1 LRKFCFHELSK
12 IIIYQKIF
20 KDPLDNKRSFYKHP
34 DGKPRTIIKKYT
46 IPILFNYQDSK
57 LWIITG
63 CGNVSKIAI
72 PKNEYCPDQKRC
84 IPLVK
89 VYLRDYLVMG
99 IVTMNLLK
107 KTLLSVL
114 LKNYYQ
120 FISKII
126 KLITNI

>member
-1 LRKFCFHELSK
+1 ME
-12 IIIYQKIF
+12 
-20 KDPLDNKRSFYKHP
+20 
-34 DGKPRTIIKKYT
+34 KPRTIIKKYT

-63 CGNVSKIAI
+63 CGKVNKIAI
-72 PKNEYCPDQKRC
+72 PKNKYCPDQKRC

>member
-1 LRKFCFHELSK
+1 M
-12 IIIYQKIF
+12 
-20 KDPLDNKRSFYKHP
+20 N
-34 DGKPRTIIKKYT
+34 
-46 IPILFNYQDSK
+46 
-57 LWIITG
+57 
-63 CGNVSKIAI
+63 KIAI
-72 PKNEYCPDQKRC
+72 PKNKYCPDQKRC

-89 VYLRDYLVMG
+89 VYLSDYLVMG

-126 KLITNI
+126 KLITNVCLQNGGKYLDRDIFHSGIDSEYRIGRWIS

>member
-1 LRKFCFHELSK
+1 ME
-12 IIIYQKIF
+12 
-20 KDPLDNKRSFYKHP
+20 
-34 DGKPRTIIKKYT
+34 KPRTIIKKYT

-63 CGNVSKIAI
+63 CGNVNKIAI
-72 PKNEYCPDQKRC
+72 PKNKYCPDQKSC

-89 VYLRDYLVMG
+89 DYLRDYLVMG

>member
-1 LRKFCFHELSK
+1 ME
-12 IIIYQKIF
+12 
-20 KDPLDNKRSFYKHP
+20 
-34 DGKPRTIIKKYT
+34 KPRTIIKKYT

-63 CGNVSKIAI
+63 CGKVSKIAI
-72 PKNEYCPDQKRC
+72 PKIEYCPDQKRC

>member
-1 LRKFCFHELSK
+1 ME
-12 IIIYQKIF
+12 
-20 KDPLDNKRSFYKHP
+20 
-34 DGKPRTIIKKYT
+34 KPRTIIKKYT

-72 PKNEYCPDQKRC
+72 PKNKYCPDQKSC

-89 VYLRDYLVMG
+89 DYLRDYLVMG

-126 KLITNI
+126 DAFVKSVLT

>member
-1 LRKFCFHELSK
+1 ME
-12 IIIYQKIF
+12 
-20 KDPLDNKRSFYKHP
+20 
-34 DGKPRTIIKKYT
+34 KPRTIIKKYT

-63 CGNVSKIAI
+63 CCKVSKIAI
-72 PKNEYCPDQKRC
+72 PKNECYPDQKRC

-89 VYLRDYLVMG
+89 VYLRDYLVMD
-99 IVTMNLLK
+99 IVTMNLMK
-107 KTLLSVL
+107 KTLLPVM
-114 LKNYYQ
+114 LKNNYQ

>member
-1 LRKFCFHELSK
+1 ME
-12 IIIYQKIF
+12 
-20 KDPLDNKRSFYKHP
+20 
-34 DGKPRTIIKKYT
+34 KPRTIIKKYT

-63 CGNVSKIAI
+63 CGKVSKITI
-72 PKNEYCPDQKRC
+72 LKKECSPDQKRC
-84 IPLVK
+84 ILLVK

>member
-1 LRKFCFHELSK
+1 ME
-12 IIIYQKIF
+12 
-20 KDPLDNKRSFYKHP
+20 
-34 DGKPRTIIKKYT
+34 KPRTIIKKYT

-63 CGNVSKIAI
+63 CGKVSKIAI

-107 KTLLSVL
+107 KTLVSVL